1 MPDPSD
7 PLNEAVPSS
16 SIEEVNK
23 EVNAQLASVDDR
35 GKKRRATCMI
45 ATLEQKAK
53 VGKYATKNGT
63 RKAICHFAKD
73 MPCLKESTVRGWKTI
88 YLHELAAK
96 VVTGEEDLSID

>member
-35 GKKRRATCMI
+35 GSMI
-45 ATLEQKAK
+45 ATLEQNAK
-53 VGKYATKNGT
+53 VGKYAIKNGT
-63 RKAICHFAKD
+63 RKAICHFVKD
-73 MPCLKESTVRGWKTI
+73 MPCLKESTVRRWKTI

-96 VVTGEEDLSID
+96 VVTGEEVYNYHQPVR